1 VPHPIEAVDL
11 QADPTD
17 GYVQRGFPMTL
28 QVRKTAVLGAGV
40 MGAQIAAHLANA
52 NVPVVLFDLTAK
64 DGDPSG
70 VARKAIENLKKLSP
84 PPAAVKDRFGYIEP
98 ANYDEHLAKLG
109 ECDLVIEAIAERMD
123 WKLDL
128 YKRIAPHIAPHVA
141 IASNTS
147 GLSIEEMGK
156 ALPENL
162 RSRFCGVHFFNPPRY
177 MTLIEII
184 PVASTDPKLVD
195 DLESFL
201 TTTLGKG
208 VVRALD
214 TPNFIANRV
223 GVFSLLAVMH
233 HTHDLKLTF
242 DAADAVTGP
251 LIGRATSA
259 TFRTADVVGLDTM
272 AHVVKTMKDRLPDDP
287 WHKYYEVPTYVSALI
302 QRGALGQKSGAG
314 LYRREGREIKVLDL
328 ATEEY
333 VPSVAKVDPDVEA
346 ILKLRDPAEKFARLR
361 KSDHAQAQLVWRSF
375 RDLFHYSAYH
385 LGSIADNAR
394 DLDLGV
400 RWGFGWREGPFET
413 WQSAGWKGTADAIKA
428 DIAAGKAMA
437 GAPLPDWVFDGR
449 VGVHTPMGS
458 YSARAAVIKPR
469 GTLPIYQR
477 QRFPESVF
485 GESQSI
491 GKTLSES
498 DAARLW
504 TTEEPGSDDVAIL
517 SLKSK
522 AGTLGPHVVD
532 AIFDAVGRAEAG
544 YRGLVIW
551 QPKPPFSAGAN
562 LNAFMEF
569 AAKNDF
575 DGLESFIAHFQR
587 MTARLKYSLV
597 PVVAAINGAALGGGC
612 EIAMHCARVVAS
624 LESPIGLVEAG
635 VGLVPG
641 GGGLKEFAVRAARS
655 AQATTMN
662 DPLLFLT
669 GPFQTISGGRT
680 AANALDAKEIGFLR
694 ESDIVAFNPNE
705 VLCVAQQTARSISEA
720 GYRPPLPP
728 KAVKVSGRSGI
739 ATLEQTLANMRGGG
753 MISEHD
759 YHVGRAVATG
769 LCGGN
774 VETGTLVDEDWLLAV
789 ERKMFVELGKTE
801 KTQMRIKAM
810 LETGRPLRN

>member
-1 VPHPIEAVDL
+1 
-11 QADPTD
+11 
-17 GYVQRGFPMTL
+17 MSL

-40 MGAQIAAHLANA
+40 MGAQIAVHLANA
-52 NVPVVLFDLTAK
+52 SVPVVLFDLAAK

-70 VARKAIENLKKLSP
+70 VAKKAIENLRKLSP
-84 PPAAVKDRFGYIEP
+84 PPAVAKDRLSYIEP
-98 ANYDEHLAKLG
+98 ANYDEHLTKLG

-128 YKRIAPHIAPHVA
+128 YKRIAPHITPNVV

-147 GLSIEEMGK
+147 GLSIQEMGS
-156 ALPENL
+156 ALPETL

-177 MTLIEII
+177 MTLIEVI
-184 PVASTDPKLVD
+184 PVATTDPKLID

-208 VVRALD
+208 VIRALD

-233 HTHDLKLTF
+233 HTRDLNLTF
-242 DAADAVTGP
+242 DQADAVTGP

-287 WHKYYEVPTYVSALI
+287 WHKYYEVPAYVTALI
-302 QRGALGQKSGAG
+302 ERGALGQKSGVG
-314 LYRREGREIKVLDL
+314 LYRREGKEIKVLDP
-328 ATEEY
+328 AIEDY
-333 VPSVAKVDPDVEA
+333 VPSGAKADPDVET
-346 ILKLRDPAEKFARLR
+346 ILKLRDPAEKFAKLR
-361 KSDHAQAQLVWRSF
+361 KCGHAQAQLVWRSF
-375 RDLFHYSAYH
+375 RDLFHYSAHH

-413 WQSAGWKGTADAIKA
+413 WQSAGWKATADAINS
-428 DIAAGKAMA
+428 DIAAGNAMA
-437 GAPLPDWVFDGR
+437 RAPLPDWVFDGR
-449 VGVHTPMGS
+449 VGVHTPAGS
-458 YSARAAVIKPR
+458 YSARAAAIRPR
-469 GTLPIYQR
+469 GNLPNYRR
-477 QRFPESVF
+477 QRYPESVF
-485 GESQSI
+485 GESQPT
-491 GKTLSES
+491 GTTLSES

-504 TTEEPGSDDVAIL
+504 TTVEPGSDDVAIL

-522 AGTLGPHVVD
+522 AGTLGPHVIE
-532 AIFDAVGRAEAG
+532 AILDAVERAEAG

-551 QPKPPFSAGAN
+551 QPRPPFSAGAD
-562 LNAFMEF
+562 LNTFMEF
-569 AAKNDF
+569 ATRNDF
-575 DGLESFIAHFQR
+575 DGLTRFIARFQG

-624 LESPIGLVEAG
+624 LESPIGLVEPG

-641 GGGLKEFAVRAARS
+641 GGGLKEFAVRSARS
-655 AQATTMN
+655 AQATTVN
-662 DPLLFLT
+662 DPLMFLT
-669 GPFQTISGGRT
+669 GPFQAISGGRT

-694 ESDIVAFNPNE
+694 ESDLVAFNPNE
-705 VLCVAQQTARSISEA
+705 VLYMAQQTARSLSEA

-728 KAVKVSGRSGI
+728 RGIKVSGRSGI

-753 MISEHD
+753 MISDHD
-759 YHVGRAVATG
+759 YRVGRAIATG

-774 VETGTLVDEDWLLAV
+774 VETGTLVDEDWLLAA
-789 ERKMFVELGKTE
+789 ERQMFVELGKTE
-801 KTQMRIKAM
+801 KTQMRIKSM

>member
-1 VPHPIEAVDL
+1 
-11 QADPTD
+11 
-17 GYVQRGFPMTL
+17 MTL

-52 NVPVVLFDLTAK
+52 SVPVILFDLTAK

-70 VARKAIENLKKLSP
+70 VAKKAIENLTKLSP

-98 ANYDEHLAKLG
+98 ANYDEHLAKLK

-128 YKRIAPHIAPHVA
+128 YKLIAPHIAPNVA

-147 GLSIEEMGK
+147 GLSIEEMGN

-184 PVASTDPKLVD
+184 PVAATDPKLVD

-233 HTHDLKLTF
+233 HTQDLNLTI
-242 DAADAVTGP
+242 DEADAVTGP

-259 TFRTADVVGLDTM
+259 TFRTSDVVGLDTM

-287 WHKYYEVPTYVSALI
+287 WHKYYEVPAYVTALI
-302 QRGALGQKSGAG
+302 QRGSLGQKSGAG
-314 LYRREGREIKVLDL
+314 LYRREGKEIKVLDI
-328 ATEEY
+328 ATQDY
-333 VPSVAKVDPDVEA
+333 VPSGAKADPDVEA
-346 ILKLRDPAEKFARLR
+346 ILKLKDPSEKFARLR
-361 KSDHAQAQLVWRSF
+361 SGAHPQAQLVWRSF

-394 DLDLGV
+394 DLDLGA

-413 WQSAGWKGTADAIKA
+413 WQSAGWKAIADAIKA
-428 DIAAGKAMA
+428 DIGAGNAMA
-437 GAPLPDWVFDGR
+437 KAPLPDWVFDGR
-449 VGVHTPMGS
+449 AGVHTPIGS
-458 YSARAAVIKPR
+458 YSVRAAAIKPR
-469 GTLPIYQR
+469 RTLPVYQR
-477 QRFPESVF
+477 QRFPEPVF
-485 GESQSI
+485 GELPPM
-491 GKTLSES
+491 GKTVFEN
-498 DAARLW
+498 DAVRFW
-504 TTEEPGSDDVAIL
+504 TAAEPGNYDVAIL

-532 AIFDAVGRAEAG
+532 AIVDAVGRAEAG
-544 YRGLVIW
+544 YSGMVIW
-551 QPKPPFSAGAN
+551 QPKPPFSAGAD

-569 AAKNDF
+569 VAKDDF
-575 DGLESFIAHFQR
+575 DGLERFIARFQR

-597 PVVAAINGAALGGGC
+597 PVVAAINGPALGGGC
-612 EIAMHCARVVAS
+612 EIAMHCARVVAA
-624 LESPIGLVEAG
+624 LESPIGLVEAS
-635 VGLVPG
+635 VGLLPG

-655 AQATTMN
+655 ARVTTMN
-662 DPLLFLT
+662 DPLMFLT
-669 GPFQTISGGRT
+669 GPFQAISGGKT
-680 AANALDAKEIGFLR
+680 AANALDAKEFGFLR
-694 ESDIVAFNPNE
+694 ENDTVVFNPNE
-705 VLCVAQQTARSISEA
+705 VVHVAEAAARSLHEA

-728 KAVKVSGRSGI
+728 QGVKVGGRSGI
-739 ATLEQTLANMRGGG
+739 ATLEHSLANMREGG

-759 YHVGRAVATG
+759 YRVGKAIAMG
-769 LCGGN
+769 LCGGE
-774 VETGTLVDEDWLLAV
+774 VETGTLVNEDWLLTV
-789 ERKMFVELGKTE
+789 ERKMFVELGRTE
-801 KTQMRIKAM
+801 KTQARIKNM
-810 LETGRPLRN
+810 LETGKPLRN

>member
-1 VPHPIEAVDL
+1 
-11 QADPTD
+11 
-17 GYVQRGFPMTL
+17 MTL

-52 NVPVVLFDLTAK
+52 NVPVVLFDLAAK

-70 VARKAIENLKKLSP
+70 VAKKAIENLKKLSP

-98 ANYDEHLAKLG
+98 ANYDEHLATLG

-128 YKRIAPHIAPHVA
+128 YKRIAPHVAPNVA

-147 GLSIEEMGK
+147 GLSIEEMGR
-156 ALPENL
+156 ALPQKL

-184 PVASTDPKLVD
+184 PVVATDPKLVD

-201 TTTLGKG
+201 TTNLGKG

-233 HTHDLKLTF
+233 HTQDLNLTF

-272 AHVVKTMKDRLPDDP
+272 AHVIKTMKDRLSDDP
-287 WHKYYEVPTYVSALI
+287 WHRYYEAPAYVSALI
-302 QRGALGQKSGAG
+302 QRGALGQKSGIG
-314 LYRREGREIKVLDL
+314 LYRRDDREVKVLDL
-328 ATEEY
+328 GTQEY
-333 VPSVAKVDPDVEA
+333 VSSGAKVDPDVEA
-346 ILKLRDPAEKFARLR
+346 ILKLGDPAEKFAKLR
-361 KSDHAQAQLVWRSF
+361 KSEHAQAQLVWRSF

-413 WQSAGWKGTADAIKA
+413 WQSAGWKVTADAIKA
-428 DIAAGKAMA
+428 DIAAGNAMA
-437 GAPLPDWVFDGR
+437 RAPLPDWVFDGR
-449 VGVHTPMGS
+449 VGVHTPTGS

-469 GTLPIYQR
+469 AILPIYQR

-485 GESQSI
+485 GELQPI
-491 GKTLSES
+491 GKMLLES
-498 DAARLW
+498 DTARLW

-532 AIFDAVGRAEAG
+532 AIVDAVGRAEAG

-551 QPKPPFSAGAN
+551 QRKPPFSAGAD

-569 AAKNDF
+569 VAKNDF
-575 DGLESFIAHFQR
+575 DGLENFIARFQR

-597 PVVAAINGAALGGGC
+597 PVVAAVNGAALGGGC

-624 LESPIGLVEAG
+624 LESPIGLVEA
-635 VGLVPG
+635 VSVSSQ
-641 GGGLKEFAVRAARS
+641 AA
-655 AQATTMN
+655 A
-662 DPLLFLT
+662 D
-669 GPFQTISGGRT
+669 
-680 AANALDAKEIGFLR
+680 
-694 ESDIVAFNPNE
+694 
-705 VLCVAQQTARSISEA
+705 
-720 GYRPPLPP
+720 
-728 KAVKVSGRSGI
+728 
-739 ATLEQTLANMRGGG
+739 
-753 MISEHD
+753 
-759 YHVGRAVATG
+759 
-769 LCGGN
+769 
-774 VETGTLVDEDWLLAV
+774 
-789 ERKMFVELGKTE
+789 
-801 KTQMRIKAM
+801 
-810 LETGRPLRN
+810 

>member
-1 VPHPIEAVDL
+1 
-11 QADPTD
+11 
-17 GYVQRGFPMTL
+17 MTL
-28 QVRKTAVLGAGV
+28 QIRKTAVLGAGV
-40 MGAQIAAHLANA
+40 MGVQIAAHLANA

-64 DGDPSG
+64 EGDPSS
-70 VARKAIENLKKLSP
+70 VAKKAIENLKKLSP

-98 ANYDEHLAKLG
+98 ANYDEHLAKLE
-109 ECDLVIEAIAERMD
+109 ECELVIEAIAERMD

-128 YKRIAPHIAPHVA
+128 YKRIAPHIAPNVA

-147 GLSIEEMGK
+147 GLSIEEMGE

-184 PVASTDPKLVD
+184 PVAATDPKLVD

-208 VVRALD
+208 VVRAFD

-233 HTHDLKLTF
+233 HTQSLNLTF
-242 DAADAVTGP
+242 DEADAVTGP

-259 TFRTADVVGLDTM
+259 TFRTSDVVGLDTM
-272 AHVVKTMKDRLPDDP
+272 AHVVRTMKDRLPDDP
-287 WHKYYEVPTYVSALI
+287 WHKYYEVPAYVTALI

-314 LYRREGREIKVLDL
+314 LYRREGKEIRVLDV
-328 ATEEY
+328 AMQDY
-333 VPSVAKVDPDVEA
+333 VPSVAKVDADVET
-346 ILKLRDPAEKFARLR
+346 ILKLKDPAEKFARLR
-361 KSDHAQAQLVWRSF
+361 SSTHPQARLVWWSF

-413 WQSAGWKGTADAIKA
+413 WQSAGWKATADAIKA
-428 DIAAGKAMA
+428 DIAAGNAMA
-437 GAPLPDWVFDGR
+437 RAPLPDWVFDGR
-449 VGVHTPMGS
+449 SGVHTPMGS
-458 YSARAAVIKPR
+458 YSVRAAAIKPR
-469 GTLPIYQR
+469 RTLPVYQR
-477 QRFPESVF
+477 QRFPEPVF
-485 GESQSI
+485 GESPPV
-491 GKTLSES
+491 GKTVSEN

-504 TTEEPGSDDVAIL
+504 TTAEPGSDDVAIL
-517 SLKSK
+517 CLKSK
-522 AGTLGPHVVD
+522 AGTLGPQVVD
-532 AIFDAVGRAEAG
+532 AIVDAVGQAEAG

-551 QPKPPFSAGAN
+551 QPKPPFSAGAD

-569 AAKNDF
+569 VAKSDF
-575 DGLESFIAHFQR
+575 EGLERFIACFQR

-597 PVVAAINGAALGGGC
+597 PVVAAINGPALGGGC
-612 EIAMHCARVVAS
+612 EIAMHCARVVAA
-624 LESPIGLVEAG
+624 LESPIGLEEAG
-635 VGLVPG
+635 VGLLPG

-662 DPLLFLT
+662 DPSMFLT
-669 GPFQTISGGRT
+669 GPFQAISGGKT
-680 AANALDAKEIGFLR
+680 AANALDAKELGFLR
-694 ESDIVAFNPNE
+694 ENDTVVFNPNE
-705 VLCVAQQTARSISEA
+705 VLHVAQAAGRSLHET

-728 KAVKVSGRSGI
+728 QGVKVGGRSGI
-739 ATLEQTLANMRGGG
+739 ATMEHSLANMREGG
-753 MISEHD
+753 MISQHD
-759 YHVGRAVATG
+759 YRVGRAIATG
-769 LCGGN
+769 LCGGE
-774 VETGTLVDEDWLLAV
+774 VETGTLVNEEWLLTV
-789 ERKMFVELGKTE
+789 ERKMFVELGRTE
-801 KTQMRIKAM
+801 KTQARIKNM

>member
-1 VPHPIEAVDL
+1 
-11 QADPTD
+11 
-17 GYVQRGFPMTL
+17 MTL

-64 DGDPSG
+64 EGDPSG
-70 VARKAIENLKKLSP
+70 VAKRAIENLKKLSP
-84 PPAAVKDRFGYIEP
+84 PPAATKDRIGYVEP
-98 ANYDEHLAKLG
+98 ANYDEHLDKLN
-109 ECDLVIEAIAERMD
+109 ECDLIIEAIAERMD

-128 YKRIAPHIAPHVA
+128 YRRITPHIAPNVA

-147 GLSIEEMGK
+147 GLSIEEMGN

-184 PVASTDPKLVD
+184 PVAATDPKLVD

-233 HTHDLKLTF
+233 HTQALNLTI
-242 DAADAVTGP
+242 DEADAVTGP

-259 TFRTADVVGLDTM
+259 TFRTSDVVGLDTM

-287 WHKYYEVPTYVSALI
+287 WHKYYEVPAYVTALI
-302 QRGALGQKSGAG
+302 QRGSLGQKSGAG
-314 LYRREGREIKVLDL
+314 LYRREGKEIKVLDV
-328 ATEEY
+328 ATQDY
-333 VPSVAKVDPDVEA
+333 VSSAAKADPDVEA
-346 ILKLRDPAEKFARLR
+346 ILRLKDPAEKFAQLR
-361 KSDHAQAQLVWRSF
+361 SGAHPQAQLVWRSF

-413 WQSAGWKGTADAIKA
+413 WQSAGWKAIADAIKA
-428 DIAAGKAMA
+428 DIGAGNAMA
-437 GAPLPDWVFDGR
+437 KAPLPDWVFDGR
-449 VGVHTPMGS
+449 AGVHTPIGS
-458 YSARAAVIKPR
+458 YSVRAAAIKPR
-469 GTLPIYQR
+469 GTLPVYQR
-477 QRFPESVF
+477 QRFPEPVF
-485 GESQSI
+485 GDLPPM
-491 GKTLSES
+491 GKTVFEN
-498 DAARLW
+498 DAVRFW
-504 TTEEPGSDDVAIL
+504 TTAEPGNCDVAIL

-522 AGTLGPHVVD
+522 VGTLGPYVVD
-532 AIFDAVGRAEAG
+532 AIVDAVGRAEAG
-544 YRGLVIW
+544 YSGLVIW
-551 QPKPPFSAGAN
+551 QPKPPFSAGAD
-562 LNAFMEF
+562 LNAIMEF
-569 AAKNDF
+569 VAKNDF
-575 DGLESFIAHFQR
+575 DELERFIASFQR

-597 PVVAAINGAALGGGC
+597 PVVAAINGLALGGGC
-612 EIAMHCARVVAS
+612 EIAMHCARVVAA
-624 LESPIGLVEAG
+624 LESPIGLVEAS
-635 VGLVPG
+635 VGLLPG

-662 DPLLFLT
+662 DPMMFLA
-669 GPFQTISGGRT
+669 GPFQAISGGKT
-680 AANALDAKEIGFLR
+680 AANALDAKEFGFLR
-694 ESDIVAFNPNE
+694 ENDTVVFNPNE
-705 VLCVAQQTARSISEA
+705 VVHVAEAAARSLHEA

-728 KAVKVSGRSGI
+728 QGVKVGGRSGI
-739 ATLEQTLANMRGGG
+739 ATLEHSLANMRDGG

-759 YHVGRAVATG
+759 YRVGKAIAKG
-769 LCGGN
+769 LCGGE
-774 VETGTLVDEDWLLAV
+774 VETGTLVNEDWLLTV
-789 ERKMFVELGKTE
+789 ERKMFVELGRTE
-801 KTQMRIKAM
+801 KTQARIKTM
-810 LETGRPLRN
+810 LETGKPLRN

>member
-1 VPHPIEAVDL
+1 
-11 QADPTD
+11 
-17 GYVQRGFPMTL
+17 MTL

-52 NVPVVLFDLTAK
+52 SVPVVLFDLTAT

-70 VARKAIENLKKLSP
+70 VARRAIENLKKLSP
-84 PPAAVKDRFGYIEP
+84 PPAAVKDRFGCIEP
-98 ANYDEHLAKLG
+98 ANYDEHLSKLG

-128 YKRIAPHIAPHVA
+128 YKRIAPYLAPNVA

-147 GLSIEEMGK
+147 GLSIEEMGR

-162 RSRFCGVHFFNPPRY
+162 RARFCGVHFFNPPRY
-177 MTLIEII
+177 MTLTELV
-184 PVASTDPKLVD
+184 PVAATDPKLVD

-208 VVRALD
+208 VVRAFD

-233 HTHDLKLTF
+233 HALNLNLTI
-242 DAADAVTGP
+242 DETDAVTGP

-259 TFRTADVVGLDTM
+259 TFRTSDVVGLDTM

-287 WHKYYEVPTYVSALI
+287 WHKYYEVPDYVTALI
-302 QRGALGQKSGAG
+302 QLGSLGQKSGAG
-314 LYRREGREIKVLDL
+314 LYRREGKELKVFDVV
-328 ATEEY
+328 TRDY
-333 VPSVAKVDPDVEA
+333 VPSRAKADSDVET

-361 KSDHAQAQLVWRSF
+361 SSAHRQAHLVWRSF

-413 WQSAGWKGTADAIKA
+413 WQSAGWKATAEAIRA
-428 DIAAGKAMA
+428 DIGAGNAMA
-437 GAPLPDWVFDGR
+437 KAPLPDWVFDGR
-449 VGVHTPMGS
+449 AGVHTPTGS
-458 YSARAAVIKPR
+458 YSVRAAAIKPR
-469 GTLPIYQR
+469 RTLPVYRR
-477 QRFPESVF
+477 QRFPDSVF
-485 GESQSI
+485 GEWQPV

-504 TTEEPGSDDVAIL
+504 TTAEPGSDDVAIL

-532 AIFDAVGRAEAG
+532 AIVDAVERAEAG
-544 YRGLVIW
+544 YSGLVIW
-551 QPKPPFSAGAN
+551 QPKPPFSAGAD
-562 LNAFMEF
+562 LNAFMAF
-569 AAKNDF
+569 AAKDDF
-575 DGLESFIAHFQR
+575 DGLERFIARFQR

-612 EIAMHCARVVAS
+612 EIAMHCARAVAS

-635 VGLVPG
+635 VGLLPG

-662 DPLLFLT
+662 DPLMFLT
-669 GPFQTISGGRT
+669 GPFQKISGSKT

-694 ESDIVAFNPNE
+694 DSDVVAFNANE
-705 VLCVAQQTARSISEA
+705 VLLVAQQTVRSVSQA

-728 KAVKVSGRSGI
+728 KGVKVGGRGGI

-759 YHVGRAVATG
+759 YQVGRAIATG

-789 ERKMFVELGKTE
+789 ERKMFVELGRTE
-801 KTQMRIKAM
+801 KSQMRIKTM

>member
-1 VPHPIEAVDL
+1 
-11 QADPTD
+11 
-17 GYVQRGFPMTL
+17 MTL
-28 QVRKTAVLGAGV
+28 QVRNVAVLGAGV
-40 MGAQIAAHLANA
+40 MGAQIAAHLVNA
-52 NVPVVLFDLTAK
+52 NIPVVLFDLAAK

-70 VARKAIENLKKLSP
+70 VAKKAIENLRKLSP
-84 PPAAVKDRFGYIEP
+84 PPAAVKDRLGYIEP

-128 YKRIAPHIAPHVA
+128 YKRIAPYVTSNVV

-156 ALPENL
+156 GLPENL

-184 PVASTDPKLVD
+184 PVAATSPDLVD

-223 GVFSLLAVMH
+223 GVFSLLAVMR
-233 HTHDLKLTF
+233 HTQDLKLTF

-272 AHVVKTMKDRLPDDP
+272 AHVVKTMNDRLPDDP
-287 WHKYYEVPTYVSALI
+287 WHKYYEVPAYVTALI

-314 LYRREGREIKVLDL
+314 LYRREGRETKVLDP
-328 ATEEY
+328 ATQEY
-333 VPSVAKVDPDVEA
+333 VPSGATVDPDVEV
-346 ILKLRDPAEKFARLR
+346 ILKLKDPAEKFVRLR
-361 KSDHAQAQLVWRSF
+361 KSDHPQAQLVWRSF

-400 RWGFGWREGPFET
+400 RWGFGWREGPFEA
-413 WQSAGWKGTADAIKA
+413 WQSAGWKTTADAIKA
-428 DIAAGKAMA
+428 DIAADNTMA
-437 GAPLPDWVFDGR
+437 RAPLPAWVIDGR
-449 VGVHTPMGS
+449 VGVHMPTGS
-458 YSARAAVIKPR
+458 YSAREAVTKPR
-469 GTLPIYQR
+469 TMLPIYRR

-485 GESQSI
+485 GEVQQI

-504 TTEEPGSDDVAIL
+504 TTAEDGSDDVAIL

-522 AGTLGPHVVD
+522 AGTLGPDVVD
-532 AIFDAVGRAEAG
+532 AIVDAVGRAEAG

-575 DGLESFIAHFQR
+575 GGLESFIARFQQ

-624 LESPIGLVEAG
+624 LESQIGLVEAG

-641 GGGLKEFAVRAARS
+641 GGGLKEFAVRAARL

-662 DPLLFLT
+662 DPLMFLT
-669 GPFQTISGGRT
+669 GPFQMISGGRT
-680 AANALDAKEIGFLR
+680 ATNALDAKEIGFLR
-694 ESDIVAFNPNE
+694 ESDVVAFNPNE
-705 VLCVAQQTARSISEA
+705 VLHVAQQIARSLSEA

-739 ATLEQTLANMRGGG
+739 ATLEQTLANMQGGG

-759 YHVGRAVATG
+759 YRVGRAIATG

-801 KTQMRIKAM
+801 KTQMRIKTM